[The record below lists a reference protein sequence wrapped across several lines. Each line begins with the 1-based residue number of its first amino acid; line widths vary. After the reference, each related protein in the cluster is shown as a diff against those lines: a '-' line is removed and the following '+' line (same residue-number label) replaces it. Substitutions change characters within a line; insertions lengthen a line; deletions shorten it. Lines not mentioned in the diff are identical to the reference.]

1 MQVESFLECVGQY
14 QGHTDKLLRLNVF
27 LREEAGRLSASDPG
41 LSSRLLCQVS
51 GLTRDILR
59 AQFESGEMAARA
71 YRMIERLPDLRERW
85 ALKLCYLSR
94 VSARSAS
101 TALGCSVIEACRI
114 RQRALMH
121 LEGFGD

>member
-1 MQVESFLECVGQY
+1 MQVESFLELVGRH
-14 QGHTDKLLRLNVF
+14 QGHTGKLLRLRAF
-27 LREEAGRLSASDPG
+27 LQEEAGRLRASDPG
-41 LSSRLLCQVS
+41 LSCRLLCQAS
-51 GLTRDILR
+51 GLTGDILR
-59 AQFESGEMAARA
+59 AQFERKEMAARA
-71 YRMIERLPDLRERW
+71 CRLIERLPDLKERG

-121 LEGFGD
+121 LEGLGY